1 MTIAGSERRW
11 SIPLFYRRAHPVAH
25 RGNDLYFVE
34 AEELV
39 GADRVFG
46 DSRADEHLLHGLDQP
61 RRAGDVVDVGGEA
74 LQVALE
80 HGAVQK
86 PGLAAPGTA
95 RLVHFD
101 HRADEMAAGMA
112 LGERRELLEKGRIL
126 GPAVGIQQPQ
136 VAPEPRVRCIAQ
148 HAHERRDADAARE
161 KHGRPGVGGIQ
172 REHARRTAQ
181 ADAVRRSEEHTSEL
195 QSPYDLVC
203 RLLLEKKKKKKKKN
217 NK

>member
-25 RGNDLYFVE
+25 RGNDLYFLV

-101 HRADEMAAGMA
+101 HGADEMAAGMA

-126 GPAVGIQQPQ
+126 GPAVRIQQPQ
-136 VAPEPRVRCIAQ
+136 VAPEPRVRAIVPSATLSLAVSVASYLGIA
-148 HAHERRDADAARE
+148 APSPL
-161 KHGRPGVGGIQ
+161 RPDLPGP
-172 REHARRTAQ
+172 
-181 ADAVRRSEEHTSEL
+181 RRSGDSR
-195 QSPYDLVC
+195 SPWRWWASPPRSRARC
-203 RLLLEKKKKKKKKN
+203 RSRAA
-217 NK
+217 